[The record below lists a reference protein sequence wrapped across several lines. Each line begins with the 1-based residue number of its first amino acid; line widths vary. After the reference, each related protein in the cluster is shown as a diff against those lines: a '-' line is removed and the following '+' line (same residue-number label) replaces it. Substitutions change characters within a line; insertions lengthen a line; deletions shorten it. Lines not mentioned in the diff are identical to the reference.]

1 MYVKQCTNLS
11 TPAKPAAPV
20 PGGVAADL
28 EGAHQAADQH
38 PRDTT
43 HQQHTLQQ
51 GYAKDRTIFSVFFL
65 NFILKYILDPAV

>member
-1 MYVKQCTNLS
+1 MYVNQCTNLS
-11 TPAKPAAPV
+11 TPAKPAASV
-20 PGGVAADL
+20 PGGVAPDL

-51 GYAKDRTIFSVFFL
+51 GYAKNRHVLF
-65 NFILKYILDPAV
+65 